1 MQRTVDYY
9 IGSGGN
15 PSAGMSGAAQLDE
28 QLRSVYGAGLDDK
41 LVWVNKPGQ
50 AGGGNREKR
59 GTVFL
64 PGDPNKATK
73 SGPFAAPQVAVVE
86 GAKFEVSPQ
95 QQRAVS
101 RVRRLSQL
109 RQAAKAREDQRK
121 GGGTSS

>member
-1 MQRTVDYY
+1 MQRTVAYY
-9 IGSGGN
+9 IGSGGD

-41 LVWVNKPGQ
+41 LVWANKP
-50 AGGGNREKR
+50 GGNREKR

-64 PGDPNKATK
+64 PDPNKATK
-73 SGPFAAPQVAVVE
+73 SGPSTTAT
-86 GAKFEVSPQ
+86 KFEVSPQ

-109 RQAAKAREDQRK
+109 RQAAKAREDQQK
-121 GGGTSS
+121 GGGTS